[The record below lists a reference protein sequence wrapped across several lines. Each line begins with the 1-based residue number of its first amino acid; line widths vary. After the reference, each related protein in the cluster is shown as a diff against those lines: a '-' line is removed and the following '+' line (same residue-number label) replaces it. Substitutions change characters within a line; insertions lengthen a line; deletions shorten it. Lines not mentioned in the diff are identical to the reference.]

1 MKRSYEASTSI
12 AARKTAIW
20 SLLTDAAAYPRWNTT
35 IDRIEGTIASGGD
48 LKVWAKI
55 APGRAFPAHV
65 AELSPPRRMVWTFRG
80 PLGMFGGTRTFE
92 LEGEDGAVTFR
103 TREDFHGWMA
113 WLIIRTM
120 PDLQPSFD
128 ELAASLKRAA
138 EATR

>member
-1 MKRSYEASTSI
+1 MKRSYEASTTI
-12 AARKTAIW
+12 AASQAAVW
-20 SLLTDAAAYPRWNTT
+20 ALLTDAAGYPRWNTT
-35 IDRIEGTIASGGD
+35 VDRLEGTIALGAD

-65 AELSPPRRMVWTFRG
+65 AELSPPHRMVWTFRG
-80 PLGMFGGTRTFE
+80 PAGMFGGTRTFE
-92 LEGEDGAVTFR
+92 LGGADGAVTFR

-113 WLIIRTM
+113 WLIVRTM

-138 EATR
+138 EAR